1 MTLKQE
7 WVVCIDIPR
16 LGYVCCCVCCYTKA
30 GLCVLLCVLLYQGW
44 AMCVVVCVVI
54 PRLGYVCHCVCCY
67 TKAGLCVL
75 LYQGWVM
82 FVVVYIKRVLKIR
95 FKTLYSAENFNPNH

>member
-30 GLCVLLCVLLYQGW
+30 GLCVLLCV
-44 AMCVVVCVVI
+44 
-54 PRLGYVCHCVCCY
+54 CCY

-75 LYQGWVM
+75 LCVLLYQGWVM
-82 FVVVYIKRVLKIR
+82 CVVIPRLGYVCRSVHKK
-95 FKTLYSAENFNPNH
+95 SSQNPF